1 MAPASC
7 CRGRRPVAEGL
18 LTGTGVLV
26 TRPRT
31 QATELADAIERQGG
45 QAFCFPVI
53 EIVARD
59 PHEIDDDVAEQA
71 SPDIVIFISRN
82 AVEHGIRYTAG
93 ALIAAIGPAT
103 ADAVRAAGRVV
114 DIQPSSGYDSEHLL
128 TEAPL
133 QDVAGK
139 HVRII
144 RGSQGR
150 EVLANELRE
159 RGATVDYLSV
169 YERRLPAVDP
179 DTLAELER
187 RWRQGGINV
196 ITIMSVQ
203 SLANLA
209 RILPDWC
216 AAQVASTPL
225 VTPSGRVL
233 KETLDRYPASRPVL
247 AAGPGADDMV
257 QAIIALHSTDSG
269 TAP

>member
-1 MAPASC
+1 M
-7 CRGRRPVAEGL
+7 AEGP

-31 QATELADAIERQGG
+31 QATELTDAIERQGG

-53 EIVARD
+53 EIVPRD
-59 PHEIDDDVAEQA
+59 PHAIQDDLDAQE
-71 SPDIVIFISRN
+71 SPDIAIFISRN
-82 AVEHGIRYTAG
+82 AVEHGIRYTGG
-93 ALIAAIGPAT
+93 ALIAVIGPAT
-103 ADAVRAAGRVV
+103 AEAVRAAGRVV

-128 TEAPL
+128 AEPAL

-150 EVLANELRE
+150 ELLAEELRA

-169 YERRLPAVDP
+169 YERRLPEVDP
-179 DTLAELER
+179 DMLAEIER
-187 RWRQGGINV
+187 RWRQGTINV
-196 ITIMSVQ
+196 ITVMSVQ
-203 SLANLA
+203 SLANLG
-209 RILPDWC
+209 RILPEWC

-233 KETLDRYPASRPVL
+233 KEALDRYPASRPAL

>member
-1 MAPASC
+1 MPDAP
-7 CRGRRPVAEGL
+7 

-31 QATELADAIERQGG
+31 QAVELVAAIERHGG
-45 QAFCFPVI
+45 QAFCLPVI

-59 PHEIDDDVAEQA
+59 PQVVRDDADAQPT
-71 SPDIVIFISRN
+71 PDIVIFISRN
-82 AVEHGIRYTAG
+82 AVEHGIRHTEG
-93 ALIAAIGPAT
+93 ALIAVIGPAT
-103 ADAVRAAGRVV
+103 AEAVRAAGRVV
-114 DIQPSSGYDSEHLL
+114 DIQPTSGYDSEHLL
-128 TEAPL
+128 AEASL

-150 EVLANELRE
+150 DLLAEELRA

-169 YERRLPAVDP
+169 YERRLPDVDP
-179 DTLAELER
+179 ETLAELER
-187 RWRQGGINV
+187 RWRQGAINV
-196 ITIMSVQ
+196 ITVMSVQ
-203 SLANLA
+203 SLINLA

-233 KETLDRYPASRPVL
+233 KETLARYPASRPAL

>member
-1 MAPASC
+1 M
-7 CRGRRPVAEGL
+7 
-18 LTGTGVLV
+18 LV

-31 QATELADAIERQGG
+31 QAIELANAIERHGG

-59 PHEIDDDVAEQA
+59 THAIQDELDGQA

-82 AVEHGIRYTAG
+82 AVEHGIEYTGG

-103 ADAVRAAGRVV
+103 TEAVQAAGRVV
-114 DIQPSSGYDSEHLL
+114 DIRPSSGYDSEHLL
-128 TEAPL
+128 AEASL
-133 QDVAGK
+133 RDVAGK
-139 HVRII
+139 RVRII

-150 EVLANELRE
+150 ELLAEELRA

-169 YERRLPAVDP
+169 YERRLPDVDP
-179 DTLAELER
+179 DTLSELER
-187 RWRQGGINV
+187 RWRQGNINV
-196 ITIMSVQ
+196 ITVMSVQ
-203 SLANLA
+203 SLANLD

-233 KETLDRYPASRPVL
+233 KEALDRYPASRPAL

>member
-1 MAPASC
+1 M
-7 CRGRRPVAEGL
+7 AEGP

-31 QATELADAIERQGG
+31 QVNELVDAIERHGG

-53 EIVARD
+53 EIVARE
-59 PHEIDDDVAEQA
+59 PQAIRDDLAGLA
-71 SPDIVIFISRN
+71 APDIAIFISRN
-82 AVEHGIRYTAG
+82 AVEHGIRYTGG
-93 ALIAAIGPAT
+93 ALIAVIGPAT

-128 TEAPL
+128 AEAPL

-139 HVRII
+139 NVRII

-150 EVLANELRE
+150 ELLAEELRA

-169 YERRLPAVDP
+169 YERRLPGVDT
-179 DTLAELER
+179 DTLVELER
-187 RWRQGGINV
+187 RWRQGNINV

-203 SLANLA
+203 SLVNLG
-209 RILPDWC
+209 RILPEWC

-233 KETLDRYPASRPVL
+233 KETLDRYPASRPAL

>member
-1 MAPASC
+1 MT
-7 CRGRRPVAEGL
+7 EGP

-53 EIVARD
+53 EIIARD
-59 PHEIDDDVAEQA
+59 PHEIDADVAGQTT
-71 SPDIVIFISRN
+71 PDIAIFISRN
-82 AVEHGIRYTAG
+82 AVEHGIRHTGG
-93 ALIAAIGPAT
+93 ALIAVIGPAT
-103 ADAVRAAGRVV
+103 GEAVQAAGRVV

-128 TEAPL
+128 AEPAL
-133 QDVAGK
+133 QDVDGK
-139 HVRII
+139 HIRII

-150 EVLANELRE
+150 ELLAEELRA

-169 YERRLPAVDP
+169 YERRLPDIDP

-187 RWRQGGINV
+187 RWRQGSINV
-196 ITIMSVQ
+196 ITVMSVQ
-203 SLANLA
+203 SLANLD
-209 RILPDWC
+209 RILPEWC

-233 KETLDRYPASRPVL
+233 KEALDRYPASRPAL

>member
-1 MAPASC
+1 M
-7 CRGRRPVAEGL
+7 AEGPL
-18 LTGTGVLV
+18 SGTGVLV

-31 QATELADAIERQGG
+31 QATELVEAIERHGG
-45 QAFCFPVI
+45 EAFCFPVI
-53 EIVARD
+53 EIVGHD
-59 PHEIDDDVAEQA
+59 PQVIGDDAAAQA
-71 SPDIVIFISRN
+71 SPDIAVFISRN
-82 AVEHGIRYTAG
+82 AVEHGIGYTDG
-93 ALIAAIGPAT
+93 ALIAVIGPAT
-103 ADAVRAAGRVV
+103 AEAVRAAGRVV

-128 TEAPL
+128 AEAAL
-133 QDVAGK
+133 QDVGGK

-150 EVLANELRE
+150 ELLAEELRA

-169 YERRLPAVDP
+169 YERRLPVVDL

-187 RWRQGGINV
+187 RWRKGTINV
-196 ITIMSVQ
+196 ITVMSVQ

-209 RILPDWC
+209 RILPEWC

-233 KETLDRYPASRPVL
+233 KEALDRYPASRPAL

>member
-1 MAPASC
+1 M
-7 CRGRRPVAEGL
+7 AEGP

-31 QATELADAIERQGG
+31 QAIELADAIERQGG

-59 PHEIDDDVAEQA
+59 PNAIRDDLNEQT
-71 SPDIVIFISRN
+71 SPDITIFISRN
-82 AVEHGIRYTAG
+82 AVEHGIRYTDG
-93 ALIAAIGPAT
+93 ALIAVIGPAT
-103 ADAVRAAGRVV
+103 AEAVQAAGRVV
-114 DIQPSSGYDSEHLL
+114 DIRPSSGYDSEHLL
-128 TEAPL
+128 AEAQL

-139 HVRII
+139 QVRII

-150 EVLANELRE
+150 ELLAEALRA

-169 YERRLPAVDP
+169 YERRLPDVDP

-187 RWRQGGINV
+187 RWRQGAINV
-196 ITIMSVQ
+196 ITVMSVH

-209 RILPDWC
+209 KILPEWC
-216 AAQVASTPL
+216 AAQVATTPL

-233 KETLDRYPASRPVL
+233 KEALDRYPASRPAL
-247 AAGPGADDMV
+247 AAGPGAEDMV

>member
-1 MAPASC
+1 MADGS
-7 CRGRRPVAEGL
+7 

-31 QATELADAIERQGG
+31 QATELVAAIEQHGG

-53 EIVARD
+53 EIVSHD
-59 PHEIDDDVAEQA
+59 PQVIRNDAAEQA

-82 AVEHGIRYTAG
+82 AVEHGIPYTDG

-103 ADAVRAAGRVV
+103 ADAIRAAGRVV
-114 DIQPSSGYDSEHLL
+114 DIQPSGGYDSEQLL
-128 TEAPL
+128 AEAPL
-133 QDVAGK
+133 QDVSGK

-150 EVLANELRE
+150 ELLAEELRA

-169 YERRLPAVDP
+169 YERRLPDVDL
-179 DTLAELER
+179 DTLTELER
-187 RWRQGGINV
+187 RWRQGAIDV
-196 ITIMSVQ
+196 ITVMSVE
-203 SLANLA
+203 SLTNLA
-209 RILPDWC
+209 RILPEWC

-233 KETLDRYPASRPVL
+233 KETLDRYPASRPAL

-257 QAIIALHSTDSG
+257 QAIIALHSADSG

>member
-1 MAPASC
+1 MT
-7 CRGRRPVAEGL
+7 EGP
-18 LTGTGVLV
+18 LTGIGVLV

-31 QATELADAIERQGG
+31 QSIDLTDAIEQQGG
-45 QAFCFPVI
+45 QAFCLPVI
-53 EIVARD
+53 EIVPRD
-59 PHEIDDDVAEQA
+59 PLAIRDDAAAQA

-82 AVEHGIRYTAG
+82 AVEHGIRHTDG
-93 ALIAAIGPAT
+93 ALIAVIGPAT
-103 ADAVRAAGRVV
+103 ADAVTAAGRVV
-114 DIQPSSGYDSEHLL
+114 DIQPQNGYDSEHLL
-128 TEAPL
+128 AETSL

-139 HVRII
+139 HIRII

-150 EVLANELRE
+150 ELLAEELRA

-169 YERRLPAVDP
+169 YERRLPDVDP

-187 RWRQGGINV
+187 RWRQGHINV
-196 ITIMSVQ
+196 ITVMSVQ
-203 SLANLA
+203 SLANLG
-209 RILPDWC
+209 RILPNWC
-216 AAQVASTPL
+216 AAQIASTPL

-233 KETLDRYPASRPVL
+233 KETLDRYPASRPAL